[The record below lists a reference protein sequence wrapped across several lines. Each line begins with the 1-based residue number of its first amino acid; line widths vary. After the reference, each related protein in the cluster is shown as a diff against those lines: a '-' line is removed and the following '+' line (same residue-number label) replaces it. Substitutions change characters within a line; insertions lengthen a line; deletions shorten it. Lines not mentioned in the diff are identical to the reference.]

1 MQSAGN
7 ALALVDA
14 VVEAS
19 QHRMDQEV
27 PAGYSIARPPG
38 HHATANQSMGFCL
51 LNNVAIAARYAQ
63 QHHGLKKVPMLRLTI
78 PNKQHLGAFADHDCC
93 YTLMRMPAF
102 AVSFLLLLHTPA
114 WYQDAG
120 LYY

>member
-1 MQSAGN
+1 MCHEQASGG

-19 QHRMDQEV
+19 KQRSPGGEV

-38 HHATANQSMGFCL
+38 HHATATQSMGFCL

-63 QHHGLKKVPMLRLTI
+63 QHHGLKKVKSYSHFGAMHYTLC
-78 PNKQHLGAFADHDCC
+78 HLHSPTRAGIHPCCCC
-93 YTLMRMPAF
+93 YCCRDRASY
-102 AVSFLLLLHTPA
+102 SFHA
-114 WYQDAG
+114 K
-120 LYY
+120 

>member
-1 MQSAGN
+1 MEFCIASLVLMSCADVLCKQGLSREQASGA

-19 QHRMDQEV
+19 KNRYAAGDV

-38 HHATANQSMGFCL
+38 HHATANQAMGFCL

-63 QHHGLKKVPMLRLTI
+63 QHHGLKKVPASL
-78 PNKQHLGAFADHDCC
+78 C
-93 YTLMRMPAF
+93 
-102 AVSFLLLLHTPA
+102 
-114 WYQDAG
+114 
-120 LYY
+120 